1 MTTVD
6 TPEPGEQAPPHRA
19 RIQWGVAEISAI
31 VAIVA
36 ALIAGLGGI
45 IKIAVAQDRTERT
58 ATEAKTLAE
67 KASAEVGG
75 IRERLSGI
83 EEQVKRIPTI
93 DGKLDRLLERAPR

>member
-1 MTTVD
+1 MTTID

-67 KASAEVGG
+67 KATNDVSSLQGDVREMKTDLRW
-75 IRERLSGI
+75 IRQR
-83 EEQVKRIPTI
+83 
-93 DGKLDRLLERAPR
+93 LERDQR